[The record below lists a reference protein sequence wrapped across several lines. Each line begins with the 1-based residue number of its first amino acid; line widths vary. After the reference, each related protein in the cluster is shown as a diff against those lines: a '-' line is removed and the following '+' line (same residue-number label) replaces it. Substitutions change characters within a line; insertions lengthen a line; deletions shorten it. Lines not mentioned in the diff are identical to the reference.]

1 MMEETN
7 EIQMVPLG
15 RIDESP
21 FQGRFLDFNQ
31 RPGEQFLSTEKDIEE
46 LARSI
51 SKAGL
56 LQPVLLRPLN
66 NGKFELID
74 GHRRLVAYRFLGKSA
89 IPAIV
94 RSMSD
99 RDAQIQS
106 IVGNLQ
112 RKNLTKIE
120 LASAYRKVLDNGL
133 FSTAKELSVALGKD
147 ETFVADTL
155 SLLKLDNQ
163 IIDDLGRNDTIKDV
177 RLLRQIR
184 KYAPIDEAGRSPAQ
198 YELYKR
204 LIDEKLTREDV
215 RQIVI
220 RKNTKADQE
229 VPFYK
234 ISGRGKR
241 VMVELNTR
249 NFSPDKREMLERV
262 LREKMNELE
271 SLFGRS

>member
-155 SLLKLDNQ
+155 NLLKLDNQ

-204 LIDEKLTREDV
+204 VIDEKLTREDV
-215 RQIVI
+215 WQIVK

-234 ISGRGKR
+234 IFGRSKR